1 MKKLQKNQLKK
12 QKLKKNNKSFK
23 IFNPIQDVLEWDFF
37 IFTKTI
43 LMNTRA
49 AQLQA
54 FDRLLTIM
62 DDLREK
68 CPWDQKQTMQSLR
81 HLTIEETYELGD
93 AILDNDLNEV
103 KKELGDLLLHIVFYA
118 KIGSETS
125 DFDIADVCHEISEK
139 LIHRH
144 PHIYSDTIVKDEEE
158 VKQNW
163 EKLKLKE
170 GKKSVL
176 EGVPTSLPAL
186 VKASRIQDKVK
197 GVGFD
202 WEETHQVWDKVQE
215 ELEELQVEVQSGDQD
230 KIEAEFGDVLFS
242 MINYARF
249 LNVNPED
256 ALERTNK
263 KFIKRFQYLESKA
276 SELGKPLMDM
286 TLAEMDI
293 FWEEAKKM

>member
-1 MKKLQKNQLKK
+1 MNSRQTKL
-12 QKLKKNNKSFK
+12 
-23 IFNPIQDVLEWDFF
+23 E
-37 IFTKTI
+37 
-43 LMNTRA
+43 
-49 AQLQA
+49 A
-54 FDRLLTIM
+54 FGRLLDIM
-62 DDLREK
+62 DDLRAK
-68 CPWDQKQTMQSLR
+68 CPWDKKQTMQSLR

-103 KKELGDLLLHIVFYA
+103 KKELGDVLLHLVFYS
-118 KIGSETS
+118 KIGSETN
-125 DFDIADVCHEISEK
+125 DFDIADVCNEICEK

-144 PHIYSDTIVKDEEE
+144 PHIYSDVVVKDEEE

-176 EGVPTSLPAL
+176 EGVPKSLPAL

-202 WEETHQVWDKVQE
+202 WEESHQVWDKVQE
-215 ELEELQVEVQSGDQD
+215 ELAELQVEVDAGDQD

-249 LNVNPED
+249 LKVNPED

-276 SELGKPLMDM
+276 DELGKPLMDM
-286 TLAEMDI
+286 TLAEMDV
-293 FWEEAKKM
+293 FWEEAKRLPKK